1 MKRVWA
7 TSLAVAGMALALQ
20 AASQQAIA
28 QQGAFP
34 TKPARMIFGF
44 APGGS
49 GDLAARLLAE
59 KATAVFGQHVS
70 MENRTGANGM
80 IAAEAIAKSP
90 ADGYSVLYCTTG
102 NMTIITE
109 LPGTNLAVN
118 PATQLMGLSQ
128 MLRSTFGLVVG
139 KDSPWKST
147 KDIIDAARAQPG
159 TVSYASPGVGSVQH
173 LSGELLSQKAGI
185 KMIHVPYRGSQA
197 AIQDLATGRT
207 GFSITN
213 LGDVIGHVRQGTLR
227 LIALGDPLGRQFFPD
242 APMIGDTVPGFETY
256 AWFGLCGPTGTAPAA
271 IKRWEEAMKATVED
285 PAISK
290 RLLDNG
296 MVPAFADSATLNK
309 TIDENRRTYRAVIQ
323 AAGIKAE

>member
-1 MKRVWA
+1 MKGLWA
-7 TSLAVAGMALALQ
+7 GALAVAGCAIAGGLSLQ
-20 AASQQAIA
+20 AGA
-28 QQGAFP
+28 QQGTFP
-34 TKPARMIFGF
+34 TKPIRMIFGF

-49 GDLAARLLAE
+49 GDLAARLLAD
-59 KATAVFGQHVS
+59 KATTVLGQHVV

-90 ADGYSVLYCTTG
+90 PDGYNVLYCTTG

-109 LPGTNLAVN
+109 LPGTKLSVN
-118 PATQLMGLSQ
+118 PATELMGLSQ

-139 KDSPWKST
+139 KDSPWKTT

-213 LGDVIGHVRQGTLR
+213 LGDVVGHVRQGTLR

-256 AWFGLCGPTGTAPAA
+256 AWFGLCGPTGLPAPVV
-271 IKRWEEAMKATVED
+271 KRWEAAVKASVED
-285 PAISK
+285 PVISS

-296 MVPAFADSATLNK
+296 MVPAFADSAALTK
-309 TIDENRRTYRAVIQ
+309 TMEENRRGYRAVIQ
-323 AAGIKAE
+323 AAGIRAE